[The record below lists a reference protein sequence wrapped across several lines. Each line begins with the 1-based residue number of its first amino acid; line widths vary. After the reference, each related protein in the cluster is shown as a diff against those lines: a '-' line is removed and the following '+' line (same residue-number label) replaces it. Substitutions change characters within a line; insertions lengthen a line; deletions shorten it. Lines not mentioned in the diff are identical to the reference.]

1 MRFKTSAL
9 KEAKHQ
15 ELVSCVAWVS
25 PDDVLSIADDGKVLK
40 WNLVNSE
47 SKEFAEL
54 PQDFHPTDVHLF
66 PRAGINAT
74 ISGSNKKV
82 MAPTGGAS
90 DTFLVTSAE
99 GKMQLMSGKNGRVE
113 KSVEAHRYMVLVLK
127 SQSIHLDC
135 F

>member
-15 ELVSCVAWVS
+15 ELVSCVSWVS

-47 SKEFAEL
+47 SKEFTEL
-54 PQDFHPTDVHLF
+54 PQDFHPTDVHLY

-82 MAPTGGAS
+82 MASVPTGGAS

-99 GKMQLMSGKNGRVE
+99 GKKQLMSGKNGRVE
-113 KSVEAHRYMVLVLK
+113 KSVEAHR
-127 SQSIHLDC
+127 
-135 F
+135 